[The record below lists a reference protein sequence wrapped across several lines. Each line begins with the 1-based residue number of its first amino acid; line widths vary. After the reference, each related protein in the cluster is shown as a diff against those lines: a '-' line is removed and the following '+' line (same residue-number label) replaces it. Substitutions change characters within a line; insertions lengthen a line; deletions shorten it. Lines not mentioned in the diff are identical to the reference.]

1 MRLLSSRPPMPNTH
15 HTHAG
20 LSARCF
26 ARSFHQMPRHVGGG
40 VGTKDRAI
48 ATAPSSV
55 PFYSAVFVDPTLSAI
70 RALPSHRAECAP
82 VMLGTL
88 EQTFRTI
95 KHKSRALVVPSTRRA
110 GVDRAVDLQA
120 LPCSPALRHPQQRT
134 GRSCPRR

>member
-15 HTHAG
+15 HTHAS
-20 LSARCF
+20 LSARCL
-26 ARSFHQMPRHVGGG
+26 ARLFHQMPRHVDGG

-48 ATAPSSV
+48 ATAPSIM
-55 PFYSAVFVDPTLSAI
+55 PFYSAVFVGPTLSAI
-70 RALPSHRAECAP
+70 RALPDHRAECAS

-110 GVDRAVDLQA
+110 GVDWAVDLQA
-120 LPCSPALRHPQQRT
+120 LPCSAALRHPQQRT
-134 GRSCPRR
+134 GRPCPRR